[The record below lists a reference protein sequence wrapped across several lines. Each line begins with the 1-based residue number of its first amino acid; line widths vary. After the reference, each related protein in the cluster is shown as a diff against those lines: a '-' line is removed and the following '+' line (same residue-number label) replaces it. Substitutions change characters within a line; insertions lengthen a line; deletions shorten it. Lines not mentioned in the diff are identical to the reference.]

1 MEKEQSHPLC
11 SPLLFNKPTI
21 LLRDPKLPKLPQ
33 FEETTF
39 HELECFSFW
48 EMRPFVWFLNTVRL
62 EHTSTFKAFWGGGIV
77 TKLSFSEET
86 LLLKLPSD
94 VGPRAFKAAT

>member
-1 MEKEQSHPLC
+1 MEKEQSHPLS
-11 SPLLFNKPTI
+11 SPSFNKPTI
-21 LLRDPKLPKLPQ
+21 LLRDPKLPQ
-33 FEETTF
+33 FRETTF